1 MDTHAMHTHLSD
13 HLSAE
18 RLAALADD
26 ELTTSE
32 ATHVTS
38 CPQCATDLAAHR
50 RLLALAREE
59 GTISSVPLTRWD
71 TLAPR
76 LAAAGLIRQR
86 ALRWPVRVAA
96 AVLFTVGGAVLG
108 RYTTPARTV
117 AQAAIDV
124 VPPADTTNR
133 DDLMPIFRSSAEAL
147 ATLNRAERDYRH
159 ATAYLV
165 AQDTENAPTDR
176 RDAYRARLAALDEV
190 AQTTR
195 AALQEAPNDP
205 VLNQY
210 YLSTVGARNAT
221 LRELKGALPVG
232 MRLERY

>member
-1 MDTHAMHTHLSD
+1 MHTPLSDPLPD

-32 ATHVTS
+32 AAHVAQ
-38 CPQCATDLAAHR
+38 CPGCGAELGAHR
-50 RLLALAREE
+50 RLLAMAREE
-59 GTISSVPLTRWD
+59 GQMPSVPLTRWE
-71 TLAPR
+71 TLAPQ
-76 LAAAGLIRQR
+76 LAAAGLIRRR

-96 AVLFTVGGAVLG
+96 ALLFTAAGTVFG
-108 RYTTPARTV
+108 RYTAMPHVV
-117 AQAAIDV
+117 AQASLGVDNID
-124 VPPADTTNR
+124 DS
-133 DDLMPIFRSSAEAL
+133 MPIFHSASEAL

-159 ATAYLV
+159 ASAYLV
-165 AQDTENAPTDR
+165 AQNPETTVTDR

-190 AQTTR
+190 AQAT
-195 AALQEAPNDP
+195 AAGLQEAPNDP

-221 LRELKGALPVG
+221 LRQLKGALPVG
-232 MRLERY
+232 FRLERY

>member
-32 ATHVTS
+32 AEHVAS
-38 CPQCATDLAAHR
+38 CPQCATAIKAHR
-50 RLLALAREE
+50 RLLTLAREE
-59 GTISSVPLTRWD
+59 AVIPTVPLTRWE
-71 TLAPR
+71 TLAPQ

-86 ALRWPVRVAA
+86 ALRWPVRIAA
-96 AVLFTVGGAVLG
+96 ALLFTLGGALFG
-108 RYTTPARTV
+108 RYTAIPRVV
-117 AQAAIDV
+117 AQADL
-124 VPPADTTNR
+124 ADTPAANNR
-133 DDLMPIFRSSAEAL
+133 DDSMPIFHSSAEAL
-147 ATLNRAERDYRH
+147 ATLNRAEREYRH

-165 AQDTENAPTDR
+165 AQEPETTTTDL
-176 RDAYRARLAALDEV
+176 RDAYRARLATLDEV
-190 AQTTR
+190 AQATR
-195 AALQEAPNDP
+195 AGLQEVPNDP

-221 LRELKGALPVG
+221 LRQLRGALPVG
-232 MRLERY
+232 FRLERY

>member
-1 MDTHAMHTHLSD
+1 MLTHLSD
-13 HLSAE
+13 HISAE

-32 ATHVTS
+32 AAHVTS
-38 CPQCATDLAAHR
+38 CPQCATALAAHR
-50 RLLALAREE
+50 RLLSLARAEA
-59 GTISSVPLTRWD
+59 SVPSVPLTRWE
-71 TLAPR
+71 TLAP
-76 LAAAGLIRQR
+76 
-86 ALRWPVRVAA
+86 ALRSEGLLKAHAARSAVRHWMSRVAA
-96 AVLFTVGGAVLG
+96 AVVLCVGGGVVG
-108 RYTTPARTV
+108 RYTALPHGVV
-117 AQAAIDV
+117 AGGLAEGSMVGD
-124 VPPADTTNR
+124 R
-133 DDLMPIFRSSAEAL
+133 DDSMPIFHSAAEAL
-147 ATLNRAERDYRH
+147 ATLTRAERDYRH

-165 AQDTENAPTDR
+165 AQDPETTVTDK

-232 MRLERY
+232 FKLERY

>member
-1 MDTHAMHTHLSD
+1 MHTHLSD

-38 CPQCATDLAAHR
+38 CPPCAADLAAHR
-50 RLLALAREE
+50 RLLARAREE
-59 GTISSVPLTRWD
+59 GQIPSVPLTRWE
-71 TLAPR
+71 TLAPQ

-86 ALRWPVRVAA
+86 AFRWPVRIAA
-96 AVLFTVGGAVLG
+96 ALVLTAGGALVG
-108 RYTTPARTV
+108 RYTATPRVV
-117 AQAAIDV
+117 AQASVGADNID
-124 VPPADTTNR
+124 DS
-133 DDLMPIFRSSAEAL
+133 MPIFRSAAEAL

-159 ATAYLV
+159 ASAYLV
-165 AQDTENAPTDR
+165 AQNPETTVSDR

-190 AQTTR
+190 AQAT
-195 AALQEAPNDP
+195 AAGLQEVPNDP

-221 LRELKGALPVG
+221 LRQLKGALPVG
-232 MRLERY
+232 FRLERY